1 VGNRAKRIAL
11 LLLLIG
17 AVAWVLSHRG
27 QFNMEALEEWVR
39 ATGPW
44 GPLVHMLVAV
54 VATVLFVPA
63 TTFTLV
69 GGVLFGPVLGTIYT
83 LIGATVGAV
92 IAFMIARY
100 IASDWVARKSK
111 GRLKQLIEGVEAES
125 WHFVAFV
132 RLVPI
137 FPFFLLN
144 YALGLTRI
152 GLVPFVVAT
161 FVCTLPG
168 VAAFT
173 YLGYVGREA
182 LGGGE
187 ALVQKGLIAVGL
199 LAIMFLLPRLAKRL
213 HDKGKL

>member
-1 VGNRAKRIAL
+1 MGGRLRRIAL

-17 AVAWVLSHRG
+17 AAAWVLTHRG
-27 QFNMEALEEWVR
+27 QFDMEALEGWVR
-39 ATGPW
+39 STGPW
-44 GPLVHMLVAV
+44 GALVYMLVAV

-63 TTFTLV
+63 TTFTLA

-83 LIGATVGAV
+83 LVAATIGAA

-100 IASDWVARKSK
+100 IASDWVARKSR
-111 GRLKQLIEGVEAES
+111 GRIKQLIDGVEAES

-152 GLVPFVVAT
+152 GFFPYVAAT

-187 ALVQKGLIAVGL
+187 ALIQKGLIAMGL
-199 LAIMFLLPRLAKRL
+199 LALMFFLPRLAKRL